1 MKTVRIL
8 CLFVFAISLNTV
20 MYAQNKVYSK
30 VKVYIKQTED
40 IKQIAS
46 LGIPVDGVYIK
57 KNEYIIGEYAASD
70 IEKLRTNGYQVEV
83 LIADVSKFYEERNKK
98 SQDSLSNKKKDIKD
112 ACFFDKYPTPHY
124 FSLGSVGGYYSY
136 QEIMTQLDSMQ
147 QRFPNLVSVKQALS
161 GTTIE
166 GRQLWYVK
174 ISNNPQTVENKPR
187 ILYSALTHAREP
199 MGMQQLFYYMYYL
212 LENYQT
218 NPDVKYLVDNLELYF
233 VPCVNPDG
241 YTLNA
246 TTDPNGGGMHRKN
259 CRQTGASNYG
269 IDLNRNYGY
278 NWGYDN
284 TGSSPN
290 IEDETYRGTA
300 GFSEAETQAMKAF
313 AENKLFKLVIDYH
326 CYSNVLLYP
335 WGYADLITPDNTTF
349 RAFSALMTR
358 MNGFFYGTA
367 MEGIGYTANGGSFD
381 WFYGEQT
388 SKPKII
394 AWSPE
399 AGNVNDGF
407 YPASNRIETIAKTFM
422 EMNLYVARFA
432 LKYADISDSSSRFIQ
447 SGNYLKYSLYNVGMD
462 TPTDIT
468 FSLIPVSSQLQSTA
482 PSKTYSNLSFLQ
494 QVNDSFPVQVDANT
508 LPGTVLKYVY
518 KVETSQGYY
527 YSDTFSVVYGNP
539 LTLFT
544 ENGNSMTQ
552 WTSTTWGT
560 TSTSYHSSPKSI
572 TDSPSGDYPENSTR
586 TITQNQSVS
595 LSNTVYAELSFWTK
609 WDIEPLVDYVQVQI
623 STDNGSTWLPLCG
636 QYTEPSFVTS
646 TLNQPIYSGM
656 RSEWV
661 HERMSLND
669 YLGQS
674 IKLRMKLVSG
684 FSYNMQN
691 DGLYV
696 DDMLIQVIPTPSSV
710 QENTTNSGL
719 LNVYPNPATDVVH
732 VNYLISGNDKN
743 AEINVVSMLGKL
755 IKTIPL
761 DPTKHEISFS
771 LNNQK
776 GLFLIK
782 LCNSSV
788 AVKPVLVRID

>member
-1 MKTVRIL
+1 
-8 CLFVFAISLNTV
+8 
-20 MYAQNKVYSK
+20 
-30 VKVYIKQTED
+30 
-40 IKQIAS
+40 
-46 LGIPVDGVYIK
+46 
-57 KNEYIIGEYAASD
+57 
-70 IEKLRTNGYQVEV
+70 
-83 LIADVSKFYEERNKK
+83 
-98 SQDSLSNKKKDIKD
+98 
-112 ACFFDKYPTPHY
+112 
-124 FSLGSVGGYYSY
+124 
-136 QEIMTQLDSMQ
+136 
-147 QRFPNLVSVKQALS
+147 
-161 GTTIE
+161 
-166 GRQLWYVK
+166 
-174 ISNNPQTVENKPR
+174 
-187 ILYSALTHAREP
+187 
-199 MGMQQLFYYMYYL
+199 
-212 LENYQT
+212 
-218 NPDVKYLVDNLELYF
+218 
-233 VPCVNPDG
+233 
-241 YTLNA
+241 
-246 TTDPNGGGMHRKN
+246 
-259 CRQTGASNYG
+259 
-269 IDLNRNYGY
+269 
-278 NWGYDN
+278 
-284 TGSSPN
+284 
-290 IEDETYRGTA
+290 
-300 GFSEAETQAMKAF
+300 
-313 AENKLFKLVIDYH
+313 
-326 CYSNVLLYP
+326 
-335 WGYADLITPDNTTF
+335 
-349 RAFSALMTR
+349 MTR

-560 TSTSYHSSPKSI
+560 TTTSYHSSPKSI